1 MPLSPPAPRPAPVL
15 GLLLAGGAG
24 RRAGGADKGLLPFGT
39 TTFAGAAAGRLRPQV
54 DRLLVACNRHGETYA
69 ALADGIVRDRRPPYQ
84 GPLAGVEAALPALP
98 EGWLL
103 ALAPCDVPCPPADLI
118 AGLRGALPSREN
130 AVAWARAGGRDHY
143 LCALLTRTAALT
155 VTAYLNDGGRS
166 VKGWYATLPGRAVCF
181 PGPAD
186 AFANYNTGAASAP
199 PGAGLS

>member
-1 MPLSPPAPRPAPVL
+1 MPAATAAPIL

-39 TTFAGAAAGRLRPQV
+39 TTLAGAAAAGLRPQV
-54 DRLLVACNRHGETYA
+54 DRLLVACNRHAQAYA
-69 ALADGIVRDRRPPYQ
+69 ALADGIVRDRRPLYQ

-103 ALAPCDVPCPPADLI
+103 ALGPCDVPCPPADLV
-118 AGLRGALPSREN
+118 AGLRGALPAGEN

-155 VTAYLNDGGRS
+155 VTAYLDGGGRS
-166 VKGWYATLPGRAVCF
+166 VKGWYATLTGRAVAF
-181 PGPAD
+181 PGQD
-186 AFANYNTGAASAP
+186 EAFENLNTGAASGP
-199 PGAGLS
+199 PGGGIS

>member
-1 MPLSPPAPRPAPVL
+1 MAPPAAASRPAPVL

-39 TTFAGAAAGRLRPQV
+39 TTLAGAAAGRLRPQV
-54 DRLLVACNRHGETYA
+54 DRLLVACNRHAGAYA

-103 ALAPCDVPCPPADLI
+103 ALAPCDVPCPPADLV
-118 AGLRGALPSREN
+118 AELRGGLPADEH
-130 AVAWARAGGRDHY
+130 AVAWARADGRDHY

-155 VTAYLNDGGRS
+155 VTAYLDSGERS
-166 VKGWYATLPGRAVCF
+166 VRGWYATLTGRAVTVE
-181 PGPAD
+181 GPD
-186 AFANYNTGAASAP
+186 CAFANFNTGAATGP
-199 PGAGLS
+199 PGSAIS